1 MASVICP
8 KCGAENVAGEITCR
22 KCGIT
27 LKDAQE
33 DPAQSGS
40 LKRRPSHGEQA
51 SPEEPQKTKCLGCA
65 ANVMRWIGRL
75 WGLVLILFL
84 PILLFFNYSSFP
96 EGSGPAY
103 LVVFITIIVG
113 MIVAWWQEGLGAL
126 VSLAGLA
133 GFYAAV
139 WAYEK
144 SNFQTWAGASLVF
157 VLPPIGFLL
166 ASSLLRRHTAAK
178 SLERGAP
185 IGQEHA

>member
-27 LKDAQE
+27 LKDAQA

-40 LKRRPSHGEQA
+40 LKRRPSRGEQA
-51 SPEEPQKTKCLGCA
+51 SPEKPQKTKYLGCA
-65 ANVMRWIGRL
+65 ANAMRWIGRV
-75 WGLVLILFL
+75 WGLVLIVFL

-103 LVVFITIIVG
+103 RIVFITIVVG
-113 MIVAWWQEGLGAL
+113 MIVAWWREGLGAL
-126 VSLAGLA
+126 VALAGLV
-133 GFYAAV
+133 GFYAVV

-144 SNFQTWAGASLVF
+144 SNFQTWVGAFVF
-157 VLPPIGFLL
+157 VLPPVVFLL
-166 ASSLLRRHTAAK
+166 ASSLLRRHVAAK
-178 SLERGAP
+178 SLERGAST
-185 IGQEHA
+185 GQERV